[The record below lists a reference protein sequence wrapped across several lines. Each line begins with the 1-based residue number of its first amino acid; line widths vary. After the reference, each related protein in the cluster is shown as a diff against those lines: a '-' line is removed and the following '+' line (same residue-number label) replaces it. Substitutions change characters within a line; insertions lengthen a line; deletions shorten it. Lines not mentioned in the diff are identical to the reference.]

1 MPMKLLLSED
11 VKDLGYAG
19 DVVTV
24 ANGYGRNY
32 LLPRKLAVEVT
43 PANLKQI
50 ENAKK
55 LRHARELER
64 IKDFKML
71 AEKIAAV
78 DITLNERVSE
88 NDVLY
93 GSVQVKELVDALT
106 KEGIVLESSMVRLD
120 EPIKTIGVHRIPV
133 RLHPE
138 VETEFKVWVVGIKEH
153 GAVE

>member
-11 VKDLGYAG
+11 VKNLGFAG

-50 ENAKK
+50 EAQKK
-55 LRHARELER
+55 IRAARELER
-64 IKDFKML
+64 VKDFKML
-71 AEKIAAV
+71 AERISAI
-78 DITLNERVSE
+78 DITLQKRVSE
-88 NDVLY
+88 SDVLY
-93 GSVQVKELVDALT
+93 GAVQVKEILEALNSQ
-106 KEGIVLESSMVRLD
+106 GIELEAGMIRLQ
-120 EPIKTIGVHRIPV
+120 EPIKTLGVHHVPV

-138 VETEFKVWVVGIKEH
+138 VETEFKVWVVGLKDSNTPE
-153 GAVE
+153 